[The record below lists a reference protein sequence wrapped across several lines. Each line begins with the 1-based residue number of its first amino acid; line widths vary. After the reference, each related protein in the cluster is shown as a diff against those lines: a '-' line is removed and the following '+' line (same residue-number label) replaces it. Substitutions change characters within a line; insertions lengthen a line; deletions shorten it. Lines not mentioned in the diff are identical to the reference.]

1 MGKTHPPEV
10 RRVGDVGELE
20 RNERESRRRWCQ
32 EVQVGGV
39 ASVSTNAKVLV
50 PGAVGAVVIR
60 AELGVYRAGCQDR
73 DQAQAEIQGRSSGY
87 DLDEALSVAGM
98 A

>member
-1 MGKTHPPEV
+1 M
-10 RRVGDVGELE
+10 GELE

-32 EVQVGGV
+32 EVQIGGV
-39 ASVSTNAKVLV
+39 ASVSTDAKVLV

-73 DQAQAEIQGRSSGY
+73 DQAQAEVQGVSSSC
-87 DLDEALSVAGM
+87 DLDEALLVAGM